1 MVFSETLRL
10 SVIESFAQSS
20 QRLLKN
26 AKVIELMPNK
36 IKVGVLGATGAVGQ
50 KFVTL
55 LEDHPWFE
63 LTELAASDRSA
74 GKSYKEAAVWRQ
86 YKPIPERLKA
96 TKVKPCEPTLDCRV
110 VFSGLDSSVAG
121 EVEESFARAGYI
133 VLSNSKNHRMDADVP
148 LLVPEINPEHLD
160 LIKVQRKRR
169 GWTGAIVT
177 NPNCST
183 IGLVMALAPIH
194 RALGVK
200 RVIVATMQALSGAGY
215 PGHSAIDMLGN
226 VIPFIGGEEDK
237 VETEPLKIM
246 GTLDGDEIRFADCRI
261 SAHTNR
267 VFVEDGH
274 MECVSLELETKA
286 TPDEVAR
293 ALARFSS
300 LPQELKL
307 PTAPERPVIVTD
319 ERDRPQP
326 RFDRDA
332 GNGMSAVV
340 GRIRECPVFD
350 IRLVVLSHNT
360 IRGAAGAAILNAELM
375 SAQGLLE

>member
-1 MVFSETLRL
+1 MTER
-10 SVIESFAQSS
+10 I
-20 QRLLKN
+20 
-26 AKVIELMPNK
+26 P
-36 IKVGVLGATGAVGQ
+36 VGVLGATGAVGQ

-74 GKSYKEAAVWRQ
+74 GKSYREATIWRQ
-86 YKPIPERLKA
+86 YRPIPEALADK
-96 TKVKPCEPTLDCRV
+96 KVKPCEPALECRV

-121 EVEESFARAGYI
+121 EVEESFARAGYV
-133 VLSNSKNHRMDADVP
+133 VLSNSRNHRMDEDVP
-148 LLVPEINPEHLD
+148 LLVPEVNPDHLG
-160 LIKVQRKRR
+160 LITVQRKRR
-169 GWTGAIVT
+169 GWPGAIIT

-183 IGLVMALAPIH
+183 IGLVMALAPLH
-194 RALGVK
+194 RAFGVK
-200 RVIVATMQALSGAGY
+200 RLIVTTMQALSGAGY

-226 VIPFIGGEEDK
+226 VIPYIGGGEEEK

-246 GTLDGDEIRFADCRI
+246 GSFEGDRIRFAGFAI

-274 MECVSLELETKA
+274 LECVSVELEKKA
-286 TPDEVAR
+286 APPEVADE
-293 ALARFSS
+293 LARFSS

-307 PTAPERPVIVTD
+307 PSAPERPVMVTG

-332 GNGMSAVV
+332 GFGMSAVV

-350 IRLVVLSHNT
+350 IRFVVLSHNT

-375 SAQGLLE
+375 KAQGLLE

>member
-1 MVFSETLRL
+1 MR
-10 SVIESFAQSS
+10 I
-20 QRLLKN
+20 
-26 AKVIELMPNK
+26 P
-36 IKVGVLGATGAVGQ
+36 VGVLGATGAVGQ
-50 KFVTL
+50 KFVAL
-55 LEDHPWFE
+55 LENHPWFE

-74 GKSYKEAAVWRQ
+74 GKSYRDATVWRQ
-86 YKPIPERLKA
+86 YQPIPERLKDR
-96 TKVKPCEPTLDCRV
+96 TIKPCEPGLDCRV

-121 EVEESFARAGYI
+121 EVEENFARAGYI
-133 VLSNSKNHRMDADVP
+133 VVSNSRNHRMDDDVP
-148 LLVPEINPEHLD
+148 LLVPEVNPEHLA
-160 LIKVQRKRR
+160 LIKVQRQRR
-169 GWTGAIVT
+169 SWPGAIVT

-194 RALGVK
+194 RAFGVK

-226 VIPFIGGEEDK
+226 VIPFIGGGEEEK
-237 VETEPLKIM
+237 METEPLKIM
-246 GTLDGDEIRFADCRI
+246 GLLDGNGIRRAECRI

-274 MECVSLELETKA
+274 MECVSVELERKA
-286 TPDEVAR
+286 KPDEVAR
-293 ALARFSS
+293 ALAQFSS

-307 PTAPERPVIVTD
+307 PSAPDRPVIVTD

-350 IRLVVLSHNT
+350 IRFVVLSHNT

-375 SAQGLLE
+375 KAQGMLD

>member
-1 MVFSETLRL
+1 
-10 SVIESFAQSS
+10 
-20 QRLLKN
+20 
-26 AKVIELMPNK
+26 
-36 IKVGVLGATGAVGQ
+36 
-50 KFVTL
+50 
-55 LEDHPWFE
+55 

-74 GKSYKEAAVWRQ
+74 GKRYRDATVWRQ
-86 YKPIPERLKA
+86 YQPIPERLKDR
-96 TKVKPCEPTLDCRV
+96 TIKPCEPALDCRV

-121 EVEESFARAGYI
+121 EVEENFARAGYI
-133 VLSNSKNHRMDADVP
+133 VVSNSRNHRMDDDVP
-148 LLVPEINPEHLD
+148 LLVPEVNPEHLA
-160 LIKVQRKRR
+160 LIKVQRERR
-169 GWTGAIVT
+169 SWPGAIVT

-194 RALGVK
+194 RAFGVK
-200 RVIVATMQALSGAGY
+200 RTIVTTMQALSGAGY

-226 VIPFIGGEEDK
+226 VIPFIGGGEEEK
-237 VETEPLKIM
+237 METEPLKIM
-246 GTLDGDEIRFADCRI
+246 GSLDGDGIRFANCLI

-274 MECVSLELETKA
+274 MECVSVELERKA
-286 TPDEVAR
+286 KPDEVAR
-293 ALARFSS
+293 VLARFSS
-300 LPQELKL
+300 VPQELKL
-307 PTAPERPVIVTD
+307 PSAPERPVIVTD

-350 IRLVVLSHNT
+350 IRFVVLSHNT

-375 SAQGLLE
+375 KAHGFIE

>member
-1 MVFSETLRL
+1 MS
-10 SVIESFAQSS
+10 
-20 QRLLKN
+20 K
-26 AKVIELMPNK
+26 K
-36 IKVGVLGATGAVGQ
+36 IQVGVLGATGAVGQ

-55 LEDHPWFE
+55 LESHPWFE

-74 GKSYKEAAVWRQ
+74 GKSYKDATVWRQ
-86 YKPIPERLKA
+86 YKPIPERLKNQ
-96 TKVKPCEPTLDCRV
+96 TVKPCEPALDCRI

-121 EVEESFARAGYI
+121 EIEENFARAGYI
-133 VLSNSKNHRMDADVP
+133 VLSNSKNHRMDEDVP
-148 LLVPEINPEHLD
+148 LLVPEVNPDHLG
-160 LIKVQRKRR
+160 LIKVQRERR
-169 GWTGAIVT
+169 GWSGAIVT

-194 RALGVK
+194 RAFGAK
-200 RVIVATMQALSGAGY
+200 RVIVTTMQALSGAGY

-226 VIPFIGGEEDK
+226 VIPFIGGEDEK

-246 GTLDGDEIRFADCRI
+246 GALDGDRISFADCRI

-274 MECVSLELETKA
+274 MECVSVELERKA

-293 ALARFSS
+293 VLAQFSS

-307 PTAPERPVIVTD
+307 PSAPERPVIVT
-319 ERDRPQP
+319 EEKDRPQP

-332 GNGMSAVV
+332 GDGMSAVV

-350 IRLVVLSHNT
+350 IRFVVLSHNT

-375 SAQGLLE
+375 RAKGLLD

>member
-1 MVFSETLRL
+1 MSNR
-10 SVIESFAQSS
+10 I
-20 QRLLKN
+20 
-26 AKVIELMPNK
+26 P
-36 IKVGVLGATGAVGQ
+36 VGVLGATGAVGQ
-50 KFVTL
+50 KFVAL
-55 LEDHPWFE
+55 LENHPWFE

-74 GKSYKEAAVWRQ
+74 GKSYRDATVWRQ
-86 YKPIPERLKA
+86 YHPIPERLKDR
-96 TKVKPCEPTLDCRV
+96 TIRPCEPALDCRV

-121 EVEESFARAGYI
+121 EIEENFARAGYT
-133 VLSNSKNHRMDADVP
+133 VVSNSRNHRMDDDVP
-148 LLVPEINPEHLD
+148 LLVPEVNAEHLA
-160 LIKVQRKRR
+160 LIRVQREGRS
-169 GWTGAIVT
+169 WPGAIVT

-194 RALGVK
+194 RAFGVK

-226 VIPFIGGEEDK
+226 VIPFIGGGEEEK
-237 VETEPLKIM
+237 METEPLKIM
-246 GTLDGDEIRFADCRI
+246 GLLDGNGIRFAECRI

-274 MECVSLELETKA
+274 MECVSVELERKA
-286 TPDEVAR
+286 KPDEVAR
-293 ALARFSS
+293 VLAQFSS

-307 PTAPERPVIVTD
+307 PSAPERPVIVTD

-332 GNGMSAVV
+332 GSGMSAVV
-340 GRIRECPVFD
+340 GRIRQCPVFD
-350 IRLVVLSHNT
+350 IRFVVLSHNT

-375 SAQGLLE
+375 KAQGFIE

>member
-1 MVFSETLRL
+1 MSNRI
-10 SVIESFAQSS
+10 S
-20 QRLLKN
+20 
-26 AKVIELMPNK
+26 
-36 IKVGVLGATGAVGQ
+36 VGVLGATGAVGQ
-50 KFVTL
+50 KFVAL
-55 LEDHPWFE
+55 LENHPWFE

-74 GKSYKEAAVWRQ
+74 GKSYREATVWRQ
-86 YKPIPERLKA
+86 YQPIPERLKDRTIKA
-96 TKVKPCEPTLDCRV
+96 CDPRLDCRV

-121 EVEESFARAGYI
+121 EVEENFARAGYI
-133 VLSNSKNHRMDADVP
+133 VVSNSRNHRMDDDVP
-148 LLVPEINPEHLD
+148 LLVPEVNPEHLA
-160 LIKVQRKRR
+160 LIKVQRERR
-169 GWTGAIVT
+169 SWPGAIVT

-194 RALGVK
+194 RAFGVK
-200 RVIVATMQALSGAGY
+200 RVIVTTMQALSGAGY

-226 VIPFIGGEEDK
+226 VIPFIGGGEEEK
-237 VETEPLKIM
+237 METEPLKIM
-246 GTLDGDEIRFADCRI
+246 GSLDGNGIRFADCRI

-274 MECVSLELETKA
+274 MECVSIELERKA
-286 TPDEVAR
+286 KPDEVAR
-293 ALARFSS
+293 VLAQFSS

-307 PTAPERPVIVTD
+307 PSAPERPVIVTD

-350 IRLVVLSHNT
+350 IRFVVLSHNT

-375 SAQGLLE
+375 KAQGMLD

>member
-1 MVFSETLRL
+1 MS
-10 SVIESFAQSS
+10 
-20 QRLLKN
+20 
-26 AKVIELMPNK
+26 MK
-36 IKVGVLGATGAVGQ
+36 IPVGVLGATGAVGQ

-74 GKSYKEAAVWRQ
+74 GKSYKDSTVWRQ
-86 YKPIPERLKA
+86 YKPIPERLRDRTVKA
-96 TKVKPCEPTLDCRV
+96 CEPTLDCRV

-121 EVEESFARAGYI
+121 EIEEDFARNGYI
-133 VLSNSKNHRMDADVP
+133 VVTNSKNHRMDEDVP
-148 LLVPEINPEHLD
+148 LLIPEINPEHLG
-160 LIKVQRKRR
+160 LIKVQRERR
-169 GWTGAIVT
+169 CWSGAIVT

-194 RALGVK
+194 RAFGVK

-226 VIPFIGGEEDK
+226 VIPFIGGGEEQK

-246 GTLDGDEIRFADCRI
+246 GAIDGDRIRFADCRI

-274 MECVSLELETKA
+274 MECVSLELEKKA
-286 TPDEVAR
+286 TPDEIAGL
-293 ALARFSS
+293 LAGFTSI
-300 LPQELKL
+300 PQELRL
-307 PTAPERPVIVTD
+307 PSAPERPIIVTA
-319 ERDRPQP
+319 EKDRPQP

-350 IRLVVLSHNT
+350 IRFVVLSHNT

-375 SAQGLLE
+375 KAQGFLE

>member
-1 MVFSETLRL
+1 
-10 SVIESFAQSS
+10 
-20 QRLLKN
+20 
-26 AKVIELMPNK
+26 MPNK

-63 LTELAASDRSA
+63 LTELAASDRSS
-74 GKSYKEAAVWRQ
+74 GKSYKEATVWRQ
-86 YKPIPERLKA
+86 YRPIPERLKA

-121 EVEESFARAGYI
+121 EVEESFARAGYL
-133 VLSNSKNHRMDADVP
+133 VVSNSKNHRMDADVP
-148 LLVPEINPEHLD
+148 LLIPEINPEHLD

-194 RALGVK
+194 RAFGVK
-200 RVIVATMQALSGAGY
+200 RAIVVTMQALSGAGY

-226 VIPFIGGEEDK
+226 VIPFIGGEDDK

-246 GTLDGDEIRFADCRI
+246 GTLDGEEIRFAGCQI

-274 MECVSLELETKA
+274 MECVSLELEKKA
-286 TPDEVAR
+286 TPADVATV
-293 ALARFSS
+293 LARFSS
-300 LPQELKL
+300 LPQELRL
-307 PTAPERPVIVTD
+307 PSAPERPVIVTD

>member
-1 MVFSETLRL
+1 
-10 SVIESFAQSS
+10 
-20 QRLLKN
+20 
-26 AKVIELMPNK
+26 MPNK

-74 GKSYKEAAVWRQ
+74 GKSYKEATVWRQ
-86 YKPIPERLKA
+86 YRPIPERLKA

-121 EVEESFARAGYI
+121 EVEESFARAGYL
-133 VLSNSKNHRMDADVP
+133 VVSNSKNHRMDADVP
-148 LLVPEINPEHLD
+148 LLIPEINPEHLD

-194 RALGVK
+194 RAFGVK
-200 RVIVATMQALSGAGY
+200 RAIVVTMQALSGAGY

-226 VIPFIGGEEDK
+226 VIPFIGGEDDK

-246 GTLDGDEIRFADCRI
+246 GTLDGEGIRFAGCQI

-274 MECVSLELETKA
+274 MECVSLELEKKA
-286 TPDEVAR
+286 TPADVATV
-293 ALARFSS
+293 LARFSS
-300 LPQELKL
+300 LPQELRL
-307 PTAPERPVIVTD
+307 PSAPERPVIVTD

>member
-1 MVFSETLRL
+1 
-10 SVIESFAQSS
+10 
-20 QRLLKN
+20 
-26 AKVIELMPNK
+26 MPNK

-160 LIKVQRKRR
+160 LIKVQRERR

-194 RALGVK
+194 RAFGVK
-200 RVIVATMQALSGAGY
+200 RVIVTTMQALSGAGY

-246 GTLDGDEIRFADCRI
+246 GTLDGNEIRFADCRI

-286 TPDEVAR
+286 TPDEVASV
-293 ALARFSS
+293 LARFSS

-375 SAQGLLE
+375 SARGLLE